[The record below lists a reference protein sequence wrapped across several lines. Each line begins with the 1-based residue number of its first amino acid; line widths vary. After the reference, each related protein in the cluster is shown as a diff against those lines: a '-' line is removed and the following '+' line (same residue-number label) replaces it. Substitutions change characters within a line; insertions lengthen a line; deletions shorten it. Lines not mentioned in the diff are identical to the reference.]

1 MEHSVV
7 DHSDME
13 LRQAALDAL
22 ILTDWQGKADML
34 ARMSAGVTLDTTKI
48 IAHVSGI
55 PGRPVL
61 QWVEPSGLRQRS
73 VHTLEGRAVLIHAL
87 AHIEFNAI
95 NLALDVIWRFAN
107 MPEAFYIQWLSVA
120 REESLHFDLLNK
132 HLQSLGFNYGDFP
145 AHDGLWEMAERTQQ
159 DVLARMALVPRTLEA
174 RGLDASPQVRH
185 KLASGGDPKAAAI
198 VDIILR
204 DEIGHVAIGNH
215 WYRWLCR
222 QRGVEPVQAFAA
234 LAKRYRAPVLK
245 GPFNLDARRAAGF
258 EEDELVLLGL
268 PYAD

>member
-95 NLALDVIWRFAN
+95 NLALDVIWR
-107 MPEAFYIQWLSVA
+107 
-120 REESLHFDLLNK
+120 
-132 HLQSLGFNYGDFP
+132 
-145 AHDGLWEMAERTQQ
+145 
-159 DVLARMALVPRTLEA
+159 
-174 RGLDASPQVRH
+174 
-185 KLASGGDPKAAAI
+185 
-198 VDIILR
+198 
-204 DEIGHVAIGNH
+204 
-215 WYRWLCR
+215 
-222 QRGVEPVQAFAA
+222 
-234 LAKRYRAPVLK
+234 
-245 GPFNLDARRAAGF
+245 
-258 EEDELVLLGL
+258 
-268 PYAD
+268 